1 VGRKTTSL
9 NREATLAYFL
19 ILPSSVV
26 LVSLMLYPI
35 VYVFL
40 MSVFKTNKL
49 AGLVEF
55 SGLRNYHQ
63 LARNPV
69 FWAQLLRTLVW
80 TTIGIIGHLF
90 FGMVFALLLNR
101 EFTGRKIARLFL
113 IVPWA
118 AAIPISAMIWKWVFD
133 PEFGLLNYSLR
144 ASGLWSKPPAWLG
157 LPISAFTA
165 VMWVDI
171 WVGIPFVALVLL
183 AGMQG
188 ISKDLYE
195 SAEIDGAG
203 RWVSFWRITV
213 PCIRHI
219 IIIATLLTA
228 LWTFNDFNVIYI
240 LTRGGPAGSTDIL
253 ITSIYRNGFEWL
265 RFDRAS
271 TMSIVTF
278 IILTVFSLLYARLYF
293 RDEH

>member
-1 VGRKTTSL
+1 
-9 NREATLAYFL
+9 
-19 ILPSSVV
+19 
-26 LVSLMLYPI
+26 
-35 VYVFL
+35 
-40 MSVFKTNKL
+40 
-49 AGLVEF
+49 
-55 SGLRNYHQ
+55 
-63 LARNPV
+63 
-69 FWAQLLRTLVW
+69 
-80 TTIGIIGHLF
+80 
-90 FGMVFALLLNR
+90 
-101 EFTGRKIARLFL
+101 
-113 IVPWA
+113 
-118 AAIPISAMIWKWVFD
+118 
-133 PEFGLLNYSLR
+133 
-144 ASGLWSKPPAWLG
+144 
-157 LPISAFTA
+157 
-165 VMWVDI
+165 MWVDI

-278 IILTVFSLLYARLYF
+278 IILTVFSLMYARLYF
-293 RDEH
+293 RDEK

>member
-1 VGRKTTSL
+1 
-9 NREATLAYFL
+9 
-19 ILPSSVV
+19 
-26 LVSLMLYPI
+26 MLYPI
-35 VYVFL
+35 AYVFL

-55 SGLRNYHQ
+55 SGFQNYVE
-63 LARNPV
+63 LFRNPD
-69 FWAQLLRTLVW
+69 FWFQLLRTIIW
-80 TTIGIIGHLF
+80 TAIGIVGHLF

-101 EFTGRKIARLFL
+101 RFTGRKIARMLL

-133 PEFGLLNYSLR
+133 PEFGLLNYTLK
-144 ASGLWSKPPAWLG
+144 ASGLWTKPPAWLG
-157 LPISAFTA
+157 TPISAFTA

-188 ISKDLYE
+188 ISIDLYE

-203 RWVSFWRITV
+203 HWASFWKITV
-213 PCIRHI
+213 PGIYHI

-228 LWTFNDFNVIYI
+228 LWTFNDF
-240 LTRGGPAGSTDIL
+240 T
-253 ITSIYRNGFEWL
+253 
-265 RFDRAS
+265 
-271 TMSIVTF
+271 
-278 IILTVFSLLYARLYF
+278 LLYAMTGGGPLDKTHIFATYTYVLSF
-293 RDEH
+293 RYNRIGYAMSVTAVMVPILVVLIMVLAPQMFREE

>member
-1 VGRKTTSL
+1 
-9 NREATLAYFL
+9 
-19 ILPSSVV
+19 
-26 LVSLMLYPI
+26 MLYPI
-35 VYVFL
+35 AYVFL

-55 SGLRNYHQ
+55 SGFQNY
-63 LARNPV
+63 LELFRNPD
-69 FWAQLLRTLVW
+69 FWSQLVRTIVW
-80 TTIGIIGHLF
+80 TAIGIVGHLF

-101 EFTGRKIARLFL
+101 RFTGRKIARLLL

-133 PEFGLLNYSLR
+133 PEFGLLNYTLK
-144 ASGLWSKPPAWLG
+144 AIGLWTRPPAWLG
-157 LPISAFTA
+157 TPISAFTA

-203 RWVSFWRITV
+203 HWVSFWKITV
-213 PCIRHI
+213 PGIHHI

-271 TMSIVTF
+271 TMSIITF
-278 IILTVFSLLYARLYF
+278 MILTIFSLLYARLYF
-293 RDEH
+293 RDEE